1 MQDIRGQ
8 MWLEGKGRRQLHTDL
23 SQMWDLTST
32 FLSLSFP
39 HTLLTFSL
47 PGARSWNVQVSLIY
61 PRKLGLIWNQ
71 GTSSLSLSSA
81 EIIGIRHFSYHPA
94 FPGSCYYSESL
105 RPLSGLSTGK
115 PSCSYQIPSPVMHI
129 RPQTTWYFLWLPL
142 VCSFIPHSFNKYF
155 YFLKF

>member
-8 MWLEGKGRRQLHTDL
+8 MWMEGKGRRHTDL

-61 PRKLGLIWNQ
+61 ARKLGLIWNQ

-81 EIIGIRHFSYHPA
+81 EIIGIRHFRYHPA
-94 FPGSCYYSESL
+94 FLSL
-105 RPLSGLSTGK
+105 LVTTLSPSGLCLASQQGSHLVPTRFLHQLCTSGHK
-115 PSCSYQIPSPVMHI
+115 PHGIFSGC
-129 RPQTTWYFLWLPL
+129 LWCVHL
-142 VCSFIPHSFNKYF
+142 FTHSFNKYF